1 MGDKATTQTENTKTG
16 NPNETTGKTNQTPS
30 KTNQSSENNQT
41 AQTVQTAQAAK
52 TAELDEESRAK
63 IADYDNLKSRAESAE
78 SRLRVLEAKDAF
90 TESAAKM
97 KAKNPAKVFA
107 LVGAQIEFDEKGN
120 PKNLDD
126 VLKRAKER
134 FPEEFG
140 AVSTSIDAGEKGVE
154 TVGRS
159 VDDFIRGALR

>member
-1 MGDKATTQTENTKTG
+1 MSEQATNEAEAMENTADKETTQTGRG
-16 NPNETTGKTNQTPS
+16 NGVPKASKSLETSVTI
-30 KTNQSSENNQT
+30 
-41 AQTVQTAQAAK
+41 QAP
-52 TAELDEESRAK
+52 ELDDESK
-63 IADYDNLKSRAESAE
+63 QKLADFDNLKSRAEMAE

-90 TESAAKM
+90 TESAAKL
-97 KAKNPAKVFA
+97 KARNPAKVFA
-107 LVGAQIEFDEKGN
+107 LVGAQIEFDAQGK

-140 AVSTSIDAGEKGVE
+140 VVSTSIDAGEKGVE